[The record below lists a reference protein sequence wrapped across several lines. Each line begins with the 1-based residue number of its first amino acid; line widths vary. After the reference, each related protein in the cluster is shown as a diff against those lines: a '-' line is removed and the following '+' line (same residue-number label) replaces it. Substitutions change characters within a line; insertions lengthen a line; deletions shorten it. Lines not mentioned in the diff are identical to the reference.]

1 MSCLCREIA
10 GPNAKLSE
18 VCIGNWWV
26 FQNLDVP
33 ERQAIGEKALRKAY
47 RVGDVV
53 FRQGQS
59 AELMFLIK
67 AGRVKLSKITEDG
80 MEMTL
85 DIRQAGDFLGENM
98 LNDQAEF
105 PVSAVCL
112 EDTLIC
118 GFTKGGFEDLVTK
131 HPKIGLQVIKNLS
144 ARIDWLTSRVGSMS
158 LSSLEQRLYQVL
170 VQVAKEHGRKQGQ
183 SLILPMPF
191 THEDLSFLVG
201 AHRVSI
207 TRAIKELKKNGRLL
221 QEGKTLI
228 LPLLEVA

>member
-1 MSCLCREIA
+1 MSCLCRQIA
-10 GPNAKLSE
+10 GPHAKLSE
-18 VCIGNWWV
+18 ICIGHWWV
-26 FQNLDVP
+26 FENLG
-33 ERQAIGEKALRKAY
+33 ELELRALAEKALRKKY
-47 RVGDVV
+47 RAGEAV

-67 AGRVKLSKITEDG
+67 GGRVKLSKFTEDG
-80 MEMTL
+80 SEMTL
-85 DIRQAGDFLGENM
+85 DIRKSGDFLGENM

-118 GFTKGGFEDLVTK
+118 GFTKNGFEDLVTK

-158 LSSLEQRLYQVL
+158 LSNLEQRLYQVL
-170 VQVAKEHGRKQGQ
+170 VQVAKEHGQKQGHN
-183 SLILPMPF
+183 LILPMPF

-207 TRAIKELKKNGRLL
+207 TRAMKELKSSGRLI